1 MDSTEIDNELIIE
14 AGKCKPIKVV
24 LTVNQEDSVAEPES
38 AWGKLTDRVK
48 AVTPEKPVFV
58 RWNKRT
64 GTYELVDNLFIPD
77 GATIIGSCD
86 PKTIILMN
94 WAEETRATERI
105 KALED
110 WLMEQDLFKS
120 SDE

>member
-14 AGKCKPIKVV
+14 VGKCKPIKVV

-38 AWGKLTDRVK
+38 A
-48 AVTPEKPVFV
+48 
-58 RWNKRT
+58 
-64 GTYELVDNLFIPD
+64 ELVDNLFIPD

-94 WAEETRATERI
+94 WAEEARATERI